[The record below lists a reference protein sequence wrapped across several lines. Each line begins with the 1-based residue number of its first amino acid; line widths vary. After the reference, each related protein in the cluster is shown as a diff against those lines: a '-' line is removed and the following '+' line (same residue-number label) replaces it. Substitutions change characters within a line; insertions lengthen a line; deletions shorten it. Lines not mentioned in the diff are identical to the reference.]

1 VDFVD
6 VGIPNGPRFW
16 AFNVADSSIV
26 LGIAFV
32 TLLLYAQDRKT
43 SARAT

>member
-6 VGIPNGPRFW
+6 VGIPGGWRFW

-26 LGIAFV
+26 VGIALV
-32 TLLLYAQDRKT
+32 TLLLWLEERKEEK
-43 SARAT
+43 AP